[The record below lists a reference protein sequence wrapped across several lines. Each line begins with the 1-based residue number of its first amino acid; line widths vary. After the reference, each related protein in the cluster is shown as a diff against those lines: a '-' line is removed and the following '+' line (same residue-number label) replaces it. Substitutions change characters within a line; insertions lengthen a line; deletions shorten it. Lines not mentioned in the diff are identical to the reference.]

1 MNKSLGNLLRSLI
14 GENPSQCDLALSQY
28 EFTYNDSVKKSMGKS
43 PFNFFYGWSLKCMVD
58 LVALLDLEGRKSV
71 DANDFVH
78 NMHELQEQVKK
89 KLQNKMIIINKEYIN
104 IGDIRYSKRGIWSWF
119 T

>member
-1 MNKSLGNLLRSLI
+1 MN
-14 GENPSQCDLALSQY
+14 
-28 EFTYNDSVKKSMGKS
+28 KSMGKS
-43 PFNFFYGWSLKCMVD
+43 PFLIVYGRSPKGMVYLVSLP
-58 LVALLDLEGRKSV
+58 DLEGKRSV
-71 DANDFVH
+71 DANDFVDS
-78 NMHELQEQVKK
+78 MHELQEQVKK